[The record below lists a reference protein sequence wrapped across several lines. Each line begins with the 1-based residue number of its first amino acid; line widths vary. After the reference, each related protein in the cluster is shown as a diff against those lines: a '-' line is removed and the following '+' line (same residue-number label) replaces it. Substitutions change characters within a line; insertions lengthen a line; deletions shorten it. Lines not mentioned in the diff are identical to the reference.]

1 MASNWT
7 FTGAGLGLPNQ
18 AYANLIPLYLLN
30 RGFLQMVRMWDTKW
44 EPVLQKVMHRMRA
57 DGGKSNFTWPLIV
70 DPQPISDMM
79 SPYGRVTYITS
90 GADAEQWSTRKT
102 AIGFMMEPEEFLN
115 EFTPEANL
123 GTSAKMQRL
132 TQICVRSI
140 ERRIELELTNYLYGN
155 SACITNFSNQLT
167 NRLRTYDLT
176 SSSNGMRGYSW
187 NDYTNS
193 DPFRDIDNAIE
204 QQETMGDLPLNNLF
218 VGTKTAKI
226 LKNHDVIITRLK
238 FVRDMSGGTLQ
249 AFFGGLD
256 NGMKV
261 HKVSGNTYKENSA
274 NVGAFGAPGLGDM
287 QADQWSNR
295 NKYWFMRANG
305 YEFAFM
311 ANDNLGFVFTSKC
324 NQFHDGNGLYTY
336 SWVDHEP
343 HISRTRFEFKFA
355 PGVGDFANE
364 TVLNNACPI
373 TA

>member
-1 MASNWT
+1 M
-7 FTGAGLGLPNQ
+7 GLPNQ

-140 ERRIELELTNYLYGN
+140 ERRVELELTNYLYGN

-167 NRLRTYDLT
+167 NRLHTYDLT

-256 NGMKV
+256 NGIKV
-261 HKVSGNTYKENSA
+261 HKVTGNTYKENAA
-274 NVGAFGAPGLGDM
+274 NVGAFGAPGQGDM

-295 NKYWFMRANG
+295 NKYWFMRSSG